1 FGPRPDIVVSGPNL
15 GLNTGRS
22 VLHSGTVGAALAAQ
36 NFGLRGLAV
45 SLAVSEN
52 WHFDT
57 ACQYA
62 IELLNALANGPE
74 RCALNLNVPALPYE
88 QTKGLRWGG
97 LAEFGSVRSQI
108 VDQAEG
114 QLFFDLVETEYSPPA
129 DSDLG
134 LVNAGF
140 AAVTSLQCSA
150 EVWTKTMA
158 AGDDFSLEPSLP
170 SASASDRLQ
179 PPQSFL
185 D

>member
-1 FGPRPDIVVSGPNL
+1 
-15 GLNTGRS
+15 
-22 VLHSGTVGAALAAQ
+22 VLHSGTVGAAVAAQ

-45 SLAVSEN
+45 SLAVSEE

-62 IELLNALANGPE
+62 IELLNALVNGPE
-74 RCALNLNVPALPYE
+74 RCALNLNVPALPYA

-114 QLFFDLVETEYSPPA
+114 KLFFDLVETEYNPPA

-150 EVWTKTMA
+150 EVWSANLSPNTDYQATSPMPA
-158 AGDDFSLEPSLP
+158 ASSGDVLKAAQVFGQGS
-170 SASASDRLQ
+170 
-179 PPQSFL
+179 
-185 D
+185 